1 MKVLKPIGREYVLE
15 RLAEIETEL
24 KEIESRIER
33 RPTTSSA
40 AVHIAD
46 LVNLCRLRGKRREL
60 IERLRTIEIDESF
73 SDIGYW
79 GMK

>member
-15 RLAEIETEL
+15 RLAKIENEL
-24 KEIESRIER
+24 KETESRIER
-33 RPTTSSA
+33 RPSISSA
-40 AVHIAD
+40 AVYIEA
-46 LVNLCRLRGKRREL
+46 LVNRSRLRKKRREL
-60 IERLRTIEIDESF
+60 FERLRTIEIDESF

>member
-15 RLAEIETEL
+15 RLAKIENEL
-24 KEIESRIER
+24 KETEGRIER
-33 RPTTSSA
+33 RPSTSSA
-40 AVHIAD
+40 ADHIAA
-46 LVNLCRLRGKRREL
+46 LVNLCRLRRKRSEL
-60 IERLRTIEIDESF
+60 LERLRTIEIDESF